1 MKQVLLSNSYLFR
14 KGTFLGVAIV
24 LKESVF
30 SDRSALP
37 ISYQLCLKR
46 LSISQQPAYRYTMV
60 WFELKFLNLVLL
72 KTAKNVLILIQN
84 VLQICL
90 FEKLV
95 VFLVFSNK
103 LWKTVCNS
111 CESKDVAMTICYN

>member
-1 MKQVLLSNSYLFR
+1 
-14 KGTFLGVAIV
+14 
-24 LKESVF
+24 
-30 SDRSALP
+30 
-37 ISYQLCLKR
+37 
-46 LSISQQPAYRYTMV
+46 MV
-60 WFELKFLNLVLL
+60 WFELKFLSLVLL

-111 CESKDVAMTICYN
+111 CESKDVTMTICYN